1 MQVLSSNSSSRA
13 MPRELGGVCQGSG
26 CSEGQ
31 LRDFYFF
38 SAEEM
43 KQPSTFLRRMSL
55 PLEYELAEAAA

>member
-43 KQPSTFLRRMSL
+43 K
-55 PLEYELAEAAA
+55 